1 MFSISN
7 NNNNNNYITMSNN
20 DDYDEQETEVQ
31 LETEININKFLT
43 LPTQYNNQNQQQN
56 TTSNRRSQSVNSI
69 LLNNNQSSPPTS
81 LHNNKQQQQQS
92 TQNQVKVH
100 AWFASVPS
108 LCKTI
113 WLMAVSQ
120 HQFYLDRKQSKANML
135 KYKSLTDLAIE
146 LNTSTLLALNAA
158 NTATNDNDGF
168 TLSRANSMSSQELLE
183 QSR

>member
-1 MFSISN
+1 M
-7 NNNNNNYITMSNN
+7 
-20 DDYDEQETEVQ
+20 
-31 LETEININKFLT
+31 
-43 LPTQYNNQNQQQN
+43 
-56 TTSNRRSQSVNSI
+56 
-69 LLNNNQSSPPTS
+69 NNNQSSPPPS
-81 LHNNKQQQQQS
+81 HNNKQQQLIQQQQQQS

-146 LNTSTLLALNAA
+146 LNTSTLLALNTV
-158 NTATNDNDGF
+158 NTTTATNDNDGF
-168 TLSRANSMSSQELLE
+168 TLSRANSSKCLFLIFNSNLI
-183 QSR
+183 SYSKYKSVITRAT

>member
-1 MFSISN
+1 
-7 NNNNNNYITMSNN
+7 
-20 DDYDEQETEVQ
+20 
-31 LETEININKFLT
+31 
-43 LPTQYNNQNQQQN
+43 
-56 TTSNRRSQSVNSI
+56 
-69 LLNNNQSSPPTS
+69 LNNNQSSPPS
-81 LHNNKQQQQQS
+81 LQNNKQQQLIQQQS

-146 LNTSTLLALNAA
+146 LNTSNLLTLNTA
-158 NTATNDNDGF
+158 NTATNDNDGL
-168 TLSRANSMSSQELLE
+168 TLSRANSSKCLFLIFNSNIILNNK
-183 QSR
+183 SVITRAT

>member
-1 MFSISN
+1 M
-7 NNNNNNYITMSNN
+7 
-20 DDYDEQETEVQ
+20 
-31 LETEININKFLT
+31 
-43 LPTQYNNQNQQQN
+43 
-56 TTSNRRSQSVNSI
+56 
-69 LLNNNQSSPPTS
+69 NNNQSSPPS
-81 LHNNKQQQQQS
+81 LQNNKQQQLIQQQS

-146 LNTSTLLALNAA
+146 LNTSNLLTLNTA
-158 NTATNDNDGF
+158 NTATNDNDGL
-168 TLSRANSMSSQELLE
+168 TLSRANSSKCLFLIFNSNIILNNK
-183 QSR
+183 SVITRAT

>member
-1 MFSISN
+1 M
-7 NNNNNNYITMSNN
+7 
-20 DDYDEQETEVQ
+20 
-31 LETEININKFLT
+31 
-43 LPTQYNNQNQQQN
+43 
-56 TTSNRRSQSVNSI
+56 
-69 LLNNNQSSPPTS
+69 NNNQSSPPS
-81 LHNNKQQQQQS
+81 LQNNKQQQLIQQQS

-146 LNTSTLLALNAA
+146 LNTSNLLLLNTA
-158 NTATNDNDGF
+158 NTTTNDNDGL
-168 TLSRANSMSSQELLE
+168 TLSRANSSKYLFLIFNSNIILNNK
-183 QSR
+183 SVITRAT